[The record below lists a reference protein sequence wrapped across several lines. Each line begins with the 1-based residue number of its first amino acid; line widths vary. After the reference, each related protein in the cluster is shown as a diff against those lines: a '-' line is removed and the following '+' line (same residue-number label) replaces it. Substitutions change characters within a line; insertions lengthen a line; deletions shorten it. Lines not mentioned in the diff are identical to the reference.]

1 MRKLYR
7 STRDR
12 KFFGICAGLADYLG
26 VDATLL
32 RILLIVV
39 TVFSAGSVVI
49 VYIIAGFVI
58 PREPIYGGGYGGSFD
73 PGWRGQEQQP
83 NYGYGNPN
91 WNPNGNYPGQGPVPG
106 PTPGGTAGFSGS
118 HAGTPRP
125 GPSVATPSSQ
135 GRSSQG
141 LDAMMEDIE
150 KKTLQREIEEL
161 KARISKFEKQSK
173 GE

>member
-7 STRDR
+7 SSRDR
-12 KFFGICAGLADYLG
+12 KIFGVCGGLADFLG

-39 TVFSAGSVVI
+39 AVFSAGSVVL

-58 PREPIYGGGYGGSFD
+58 PREEHIGYG
-73 PGWRGQEQQP
+73 PGPWPGAGAERPYYGWPQGGPQQP
-83 NYGYGNPN
+83 Q
-91 WNPNGNYPGQGPVPG
+91 WPGAGSAHQA
-106 PTPGGTAGFSGS
+106 PTPPPQQ
-118 HAGTPRP
+118 PRP
-125 GPSVATPSSQ
+125 APQASAPPSNS
-135 GRSSQG
+135 G

-150 KKTLQREIEEL
+150 KKALKREIEEL
-161 KARISKFEKQSK
+161 RAKINQIEQSSK

>member
-7 STRDR
+7 STRD
-12 KFFGICAGLADYLG
+12 KKLFGVCGGLAEYLG

-32 RILLIVV
+32 RILLIVIA
-39 TVFSAGSVVI
+39 VFSAGSVII

-58 PREPIYGGGYGGSFD
+58 PIAPSYGGFGAGPYD
-73 PGWRGQEQQP
+73 QGWRGQEQP
-83 NYGYGNPN
+83 FYGYNPGPGPAQGQS
-91 WNPNGNYPGQGPVPG
+91 WPPNSAGYPGQQPR
-106 PTPGGTAGFSGS
+106 GFPPSG
-118 HAGTPRP
+118 AARP
-125 GPSVATPSSQ
+125 GPAASAPPTTSRP
-135 GRSSQG
+135 SQG

-150 KKTLQREIEEL
+150 KKSLQREIEEL

>member
-12 KFFGICAGLADYLG
+12 KLFGVCGGLADYLG

-39 TVFSAGSVVI
+39 AVFSAGSVII

-58 PREPIYGGGYGGSFD
+58 PREPQYGGGFGANPFD
-73 PGWRGQEQQP
+73 QGWRGYEQPQSS
-83 NYGYGNPN
+83 GYGSQGWSPN
-91 WNPNGNYPGQGPVPG
+91 SGPAP
-106 PTPGGTAGFSGS
+106 A
-118 HAGTPRP
+118 P
-125 GPSVATPSSQ
+125 GPSANAGYASAGAPRPNPAATTPPAS

-141 LDAMMEDIE
+141 IDAMMEDIE
-150 KKTLQREIEEL
+150 KKSMQREIEEL

>member
-7 STRDR
+7 SSRDR
-12 KFFGICAGLADYLG
+12 KLFGVCGGLADFLG

-39 TVFSAGSVVI
+39 AVFSAGSVVL

-58 PREPIYGGGYGGSFD
+58 PREPYYGGFGPGPYDSGY
-73 PGWRGQEQQP
+73 RGQDSY
-83 NYGYGNPN
+83 YGYNQGQGSNQS
-91 WNPNGNYPGQGPVPG
+91 WNPNANGFGGYASSNASRPG
-106 PTPGGTAGFSGS
+106 PTASASTSS
-118 HAGTPRP
+118 SRP
-125 GPSVATPSSQ
+125 
-135 GRSSQG
+135 SQG

-150 KKTLQREIEEL
+150 KKSMQREIEEL

>member
-12 KFFGICAGLADYLG
+12 KLFGVCGGLADFLG

-39 TVFSAGSVVI
+39 AVFSAGSVVL

-58 PREPIYGGGYGGSFD
+58 PREPYHGGFGPGPYD
-73 PGWRGQEQQP
+73 PGYRGHDSSY
-83 NYGYGNPN
+83 YGYSNGPGPHHGPGHGSS
-91 WNPNGNYPGQGPVPG
+91 WNPNASGYAGYSSS
-106 PTPGGTAGFSGS
+106 TAS
-118 HAGTPRP
+118 RP
-125 GPSVATPSSQ
+125 GPAESAPPNS
-135 GRSSQG
+135 GRSSHG

-150 KKTLQREIEEL
+150 KKSLQKEIEEL

>member
-12 KFFGICAGLADYLG
+12 KLFGVCGGLADYFG

-39 TVFSAGSVVI
+39 AVFSAGSVVI

-58 PREPIYGGGYGGSFD
+58 PREPNYGGDFGANPFD
-73 PGWRGQEQQP
+73 QGWRGQEQS
-83 NYGYGNPN
+83 NHGYGNQG
-91 WNPNGNYPGQGPVPG
+91 WNPGANYSGQGPGTG
-106 PTPGGTAGFSGS
+106 PSAGGGYSSASAT
-118 HAGTPRP
+118 RP
-125 GPSVATPSSQ
+125 GPSVTTPPTS

-141 LDAMMEDIE
+141 IDAMMEDIE
-150 KKTLQREIEEL
+150 KKSMQREIEEL

>member
-12 KFFGICAGLADYLG
+12 KLFGVCGGLSEYLG

-32 RILLIVV
+32 RILLIIIA
-39 TVFSAGSVVI
+39 VFSAGSVVF

-58 PREPIYGGGYGGSFD
+58 PREPYGGPFSAD
-73 PGWRGQEQQP
+73 PFGTAGGWRPAQGGWTPPPQQNTP
-83 NYGYGNPN
+83 PAGSA
-91 WNPNGNYPGQGPVPG
+91 WNPNPPSWSGPRGHDP
-106 PTPGGTAGFSGS
+106 AS
-118 HAGTPRP
+118 AARP
-125 GPSVATPSSQ
+125 AARPAAANAPAPE
-135 GRSSQG
+135 

-150 KKTLQREIEEL
+150 KKALKKEIEDL
-161 KARISKFEKQSK
+161 KARITKFEQQSK

>member
-12 KFFGICAGLADYLG
+12 KLFGVCGGLADYLA

-39 TVFSAGSVVI
+39 TVFSAGSVI
-49 VYIIAGFVI
+49 LVYIIAGFVI
-58 PREPIYGGGYGGSFD
+58 PREPQYGNGIGANPFDQGWKGNEQSPYGPQGWN
-73 PGWRGQEQQP
+73 PGAASWQQQP
-83 NYGYGNPN
+83 PAAA
-91 WNPNGNYPGQGPVPG
+91 PNGAYV
-106 PTPGGTAGFSGS
+106 
-118 HAGTPRP
+118 PRP
-125 GPSVATPSSQ
+125 AATATPSSTAS
-135 GRSSQG
+135 RPSQG

-150 KKTLQREIEEL
+150 KKTMQREIEEL
-161 KARISKFEKQSK
+161 KARLNKFEKDSK

>member
-12 KFFGICAGLADYLG
+12 KLFGVCGGLADFLG

-39 TVFSAGSVVI
+39 AVFSAGSVVL

-58 PREPIYGGGYGGSFD
+58 PREPYYGGFGPGPYD
-73 PGWRGQEQQP
+73 PGYRGQDQH
-83 NYGYGNPN
+83 YGYNHAQGGPSHNPN
-91 WNPNGNYPGQGPVPG
+91 WNPNASGYAGYSAS
-106 PTPGGTAGFSGS
+106 GTA
-118 HAGTPRP
+118 RP
-125 GPSVATPSSQ
+125 GPAPAAQPTSS
-135 GRSSQG
+135 RPSQG